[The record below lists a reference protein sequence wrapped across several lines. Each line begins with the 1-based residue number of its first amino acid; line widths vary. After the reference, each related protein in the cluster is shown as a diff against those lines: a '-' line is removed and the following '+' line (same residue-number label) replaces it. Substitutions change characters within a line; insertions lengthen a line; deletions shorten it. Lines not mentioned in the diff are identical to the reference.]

1 VGGEVDVSNA
11 AEASAPRRAQL
22 RQPRLADMV
31 SSVLRERIVNGEL
44 SDGDLL
50 PKQDQLLEEFRI
62 SRPSLREALRILE
75 SEGLLTV
82 RRGNV
87 GGSVVEAPNAES
99 SAYMFG
105 LVLQSRRGTGADLA
119 DAIRHI
125 EPITA
130 SLCAERADRE
140 KAVIPQLQ
148 ANIDAS
154 EAAVGDGTQ
163 FTTLSRQFHEE
174 LVAACG
180 NETLILMVGALE
192 SLWSEQERQWAQR
205 AQSQGKYPIE
215 KYRRD
220 VIAAHKA
227 LVSAISA
234 GQAEKVARIAR
245 KHLQESQHYALA
257 EGSDQVVR
265 ATSLRNGFNRVGV

>member
-1 VGGEVDVSNA
+1 VDHPA
-11 AEASAPRRAQL
+11 DASTVAPRRAQL

-31 SSVLRERIVNGEL
+31 ASVLRERIVNGEL
-44 SDGDLL
+44 EDGDLL
-50 PKQDQLLEEFRI
+50 PKQDELLEEFRI

-105 LVLQSRRGTGADLA
+105 LVLQSRHGTVADLA

-130 SLCAERADRE
+130 SLCAERSDRD
-140 KAVIPQLQ
+140 KTVLPQLR
-148 ANIDAS
+148 ANIEECESALS
-154 EAAVGDGTQ
+154 DGPQ
-163 FTTLSRQFHEE
+163 FTILSRRFHEQ

-205 AQSQGKYPIE
+205 AQSQGQYPIE
-215 KYRRD
+215 RYRRD

-227 LVSAISA
+227 LVSAIAA
-234 GQAEKVARIAR
+234 GQAEKAARIAR

-265 ATSLRNGFNRVGV
+265 ATSLRNGFNRVGP

>member
-1 VGGEVDVSNA
+1 MSQA
-11 AEASAPRRAQL
+11 AESAGPRRAQL

-31 SSVLRERIVNGEL
+31 ASVLRERIVNGDL
-44 SDGDLL
+44 GDGDLL
-50 PKQDQLLEEFRI
+50 PKQDELLEEFRI

-105 LVLQSRRGTGADLA
+105 LVLQSRRGSVADLA

-140 KAVIPQLQ
+140 KTVAPQLQ
-148 ANIDAS
+148 ANIDAC
-154 EAAVGDGTQ
+154 EGVLGDGPR
-163 FTTLSRQFHEE
+163 FTVLSRQFHEQ

-205 AQSQGKYPIE
+205 ASSQGHYPIE
-215 KYRRD
+215 KYQRD

-227 LVSAISA
+227 LLSAIVA
-234 GQAEKVARIAR
+234 GQAEKAARIAR
-245 KHLQESQHYALA
+245 KHLQESQHYAL
-257 EGSDQVVR
+257 EDGSAQVVR
-265 ATSLRNGFNRVGV
+265 ATSLRNGFTRVGA

>member
-1 VGGEVDVSNA
+1 VAQPADA
-11 AEASAPRRAQL
+11 ADGPPRRAQL

-31 SSVLRERIVNGEL
+31 ASVLRERIVNGEL
-44 SDGDLL
+44 GNGDLL
-50 PKQDQLLEEFRI
+50 PKQDELLEEFRI

-105 LVLQSRRGTGADLA
+105 LVLQSRRGTVADLA

-130 SLCAERADRE
+130 SLCAERPDRE
-140 KAVIPQLQ
+140 TEVIPQLR
-148 ANIDAS
+148 ANIAEC
-154 EAAVGDGTQ
+154 EAAMSDGPQ
-163 FTTLSRQFHEE
+163 FTVLSREFHEQ

-180 NETLILMVGALE
+180 NQTLILMVGALE
-192 SLWSEQERQWAQR
+192 SLWSEQERSWAQR
-205 AQSQGKYPIE
+205 AHSRGQYPVE

-220 VIAAHKA
+220 VINAHKA
-227 LVSAISA
+227 LVDGIAA
-234 GQAEKVARIAR
+234 GQADKVARLAR
-245 KHLQESQHYALA
+245 RHLQESQHYAL
-257 EGSDQVVR
+257 GDGTNRLVT
-265 ATSLRNGFNRVGV
+265 ATRLRNGFNRVGP